1 MSDVVIQTWLPL
13 GTVTLAAA
21 ICLSVGHSLWEARS
35 YPLSGRN
42 DRNAY
47 VASVVAELP
56 KVEALAPDPRWGFF
70 GAASN
75 WRELGRCETKH
86 DPRMR

>member
-1 MSDVVIQTWLPL
+1 MWFDIQTWLPL
-13 GTVTLAAA
+13 VTVTLAAA
-21 ICLSVGHSLWEARS
+21 ICLSVASFIWEARS

-56 KVEALAPDPRWGFF
+56 KVEALAPDPSWGFF
-70 GAASN
+70 WATSN
-75 WRELGRCETKH
+75 WRELGRCEIKH
-86 DPRMR
+86 DSRMR